1 MTPADEL
8 AELYGQ
14 WRTLTE
20 QEGAAIRQSRWAA
33 VEQCQAAK
41 SRLQPRIEEISLRL
55 DGAAHESRFRET
67 VRELV
72 AMEQRNS
79 VLLDDCRQAA
89 ESRILEDNRS
99 CRQLRRLQRLFIPPA
114 RQNWQSYS

>member
-14 WRTLTE
+14 WRVLTE
-20 QEGAAIRQSRWAA
+20 QEASAIRQSRWSA

-41 SRLQPRIEEISLRL
+41 GRLQPRIEELSHRVEP
-55 DGAAHESRFRET
+55 AVHESRFRPI
-67 VRELV
+67 VNELV
-72 AMEQRNS
+72 ELEQGNA
-79 VLLDDCRQAA
+79 VLLQDCRQAA
-89 ESRILEDNRS
+89 ESRIVEDNRS
-99 CRQLRRLQRLFIPPA
+99 CRHLRRLQRLFIPPA